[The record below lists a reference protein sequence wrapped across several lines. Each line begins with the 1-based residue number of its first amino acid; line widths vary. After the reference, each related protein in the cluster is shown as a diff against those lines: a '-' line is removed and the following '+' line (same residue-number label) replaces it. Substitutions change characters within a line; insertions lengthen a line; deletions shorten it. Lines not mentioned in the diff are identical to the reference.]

1 MRYFNYFTLSMKI
14 LKISTHPAYHRV
26 WKEKKNMLE
35 DFIISMYMQC
45 FNQES
50 LL

>member
-1 MRYFNYFTLSMKI
+1 MTN

-26 WKEKKNMLE
+26 WKENRNMLE
-35 DFIISMYMQC
+35 DFIISMYMQS
-45 FNQES
+45 FNRES